1 MKIETIL
8 LPTDFSSGSD
18 LAARYA
24 ADLASQYGAELVVIH
39 VFFDVIEGTSWYAP
53 QIPLRDLSAEVE
65 DSARKQLERFI
76 TANFQGTSKVRSKVV
91 RGMADQE
98 ILKAATDEKVDL
110 IVIGTH
116 GRTGLNRVLF
126 GSTAEKVV
134 RSATCPVLTVRLP
147 SHRDTST

>member
-1 MKIETIL
+1 MKLERIL
-8 LPTDFSSGSD
+8 FPTDFSPGSD

-24 ADLASQYGAELVVIH
+24 ADLASQYGAELIVVH

-53 QIPLRDLSAEVE
+53 QVPLHDLSHEVE
-65 DSARKQLERFI
+65 ESARRQLDAFCSR
-76 TANFQGTSKVRSKVV
+76 NFQGMEKMRSHLIK
-91 RGMADQE
+91 GMADQE
-98 ILKAATDEKVDL
+98 ILKAAEAEKADL

-134 RSATCPVLTVRLP
+134 RRADCPVLSVRLP
-147 SHRDTST
+147 GHRKESP